1 MRYGRGCRRKLEH
14 AFDFMEAAFGGSQE
28 MVLFVTEL
36 NTGFYSIEF
45 LQEYDC
51 ERYYQYNKNLL
62 FSREEELLGKVLGQ

>member
-1 MRYGRGCRRKLEH
+1 
-14 AFDFMEAAFGGSQE
+14 MEAAFGGSQE

-36 NTGFYSIEF
+36 NAGFYSIEF